1 MIVMMYDDIAYS
13 ADNPHKGAI
22 YNQPGGENVYAG
34 VKKGSNIQIHST
46 FYLAFSP
53 DYTGEDV
60 TAENFLAVLKG
71 NKAAMEGKG
80 SGKVL
85 DSGPNDEG
93 I

>member
-13 ADNPHKGAI
+13 NDNPYKGVI
-22 YNQPGGENVYAG
+22 YNQPGGENVYDG
-34 VKKGSNIQIHST
+34 VKKGSNIHIYSLSWHC
-46 FYLAFSP
+46 LL

-60 TAENFLAVLKG
+60 TAENFLAVLNG

-85 DSGPNDEG
+85 ESGPNDDG

>member
-1 MIVMMYDDIAYS
+1 MISLTVLITHIREQYTISQEGRMFMLESRKVQTFKSILL
-13 ADNPHKGAI
+13 
-22 YNQPGGENVYAG
+22 
-34 VKKGSNIQIHST
+34 

>member
-1 MIVMMYDDIAYS
+1 MSMLESRKV
-13 ADNPHKGAI
+13 
-22 YNQPGGENVYAG
+22 Q
-34 VKKGSNIQIHST
+34 T
-46 FYLAFSP
+46 FIFIFLRNLAFSL

-71 NKAAMEGKG
+71 NKAAMEEKG

>member
-1 MIVMMYDDIAYS
+1 MIFIFP
-13 ADNPHKGAI
+13 NL
-22 YNQPGGENVYAG
+22 
-34 VKKGSNIQIHST
+34 T
-46 FYLAFSP
+46 FSP